1 MLLDFQENFLCISCI
16 RNMALI
22 TAKSPE
28 LTQAELTQAQLDT
41 TKGVLTCALIR
52 GRLQGSL
59 NGLRIVDEWQGYEI
73 FGRGINNG
81 RVGFELSGLV
91 LCSCIPDSLCT
102 SKAHYLLKVK
112 NSSAD
117 SRLTWNEEWKNSQ
130 FYLDSDQAWLTVK
143 EQGFY
148 LLYMQVTYGLKGTDL
163 DKGVSSADLSLIV
176 DYRYKQGEQEFA
188 AAFDTR
194 PLTDREQDA
203 HLHNFLLLRMRAGE
217 QLSVRAQPKE
227 RIKYSDIRPISS
239 YLTMV
244 SFSILEGNFS
254 VLCDFVVHKGMTAV
268 LPTLTMTSVSFQ
280 NSLVSPSEAARS
292 LGITL
297 EKPVLVL
304 NSCF

>member
-1 MLLDFQENFLCISCI
+1 MVHTVRAHACWMSVAVTIGVIAS
-16 RNMALI
+16 
-22 TAKSPE
+22 T
-28 LTQAELTQAQLDT
+28 LTWVYVT
-41 TKGVLTCALIR
+41 R
-52 GRLQGSL
+52 
-59 NGLRIVDEWQGYEI
+59 GYEI

-81 RVGFELSGLV
+81 
-91 LCSCIPDSLCT
+91 SCIPDSLCT

-117 SRLTWNEEWKNSQ
+117 SRLTWNEEWENSQ

-244 SFSILEGNFS
+244 RSP
-254 VLCDFVVHKGMTAV
+254 D
-268 LPTLTMTSVSFQ
+268 VSQ
-280 NSLVSPSEAARS
+280 HA
-292 LGITL
+292 
-297 EKPVLVL
+297 
-304 NSCF
+304 